1 MIGRPRGSGKAML
14 GPRAMLLAVAVASL
28 AACEPSRP
36 DAAAPMAGFVGKPV
50 GESREAA
57 AARLAERADAAL
69 AAGRMREAVRLASD
83 AAAIDPALHP
93 AADRARD
100 AAALALVASAEE
112 ALARDRTML
121 ARVRAS
127 EAAMI
132 APRLAEPPALLA
144 RIEASEAAARALAV
158 DRAFADHVAEGRR
171 HLAEARFDHAASRFR
186 RALEL
191 RDDAE
196 IRRLLD
202 AARVADHRR
211 RAYFAIARGDRMT
224 AIHHLELLLALRPD
238 DTAAHVLE
246 DLRTARGRLR
256 R

>member
-1 MIGRPRGSGKAML
+1 MIGRPRWSGKAML
-14 GPRAMLLAVAVASL
+14 GPRAMILAVVSASL
-28 AACEPSRP
+28 AACGPSRP
-36 DAAAPMAGFVGKPV
+36 DAAAPMAGFVGEPV
-50 GESREAA
+50 GESGKAA
-57 AARLAERADAAL
+57 AARLAERAEAAR

-83 AAAIDPALHP
+83 AAAIDPALRP
-93 AADRARD
+93 AADRARE

-132 APRLAEPPALLA
+132 APRLSEPPTLLA
-144 RIEASEAAARALAV
+144 RIEAREEAARTFAA

-191 RDDAE
+191 RNDDEVRA
-196 IRRLLD
+196 LLD

-211 RAYFAIARGDRMT
+211 RAYLAIARGDRMM
-224 AIHHLELLLALRPD
+224 AIHHLELLLAIRPD
-238 DTAAHVLE
+238 ETAAHVLE
-246 DLRTARGRLR
+246 DLHTARGRLR